1 MRSRLAAGTTTSVLL
16 LMAPTTALAQH
27 EWTQFAGN
35 PQRIGAAAIIAPS
48 ILTPAWVRSTDSQGN
63 TIAFPGQSGVA
74 VSLDVVLAQGSVTP
88 AAQSKQHKLFAF
100 DRRAGGVVWAAA
112 VPAPALDSWSTPA
125 VDAVHQTV
133 IVASGAFVTALSL
146 KTGAQVWQAALT
158 HAVVDASPLVTSGW
172 GPGGLGVA
180 NRCFITEYDGFGD
193 DGRLTCINIDPFR
206 TGSNPFQPGEVV
218 WSIPIGASSGN
229 TPALWN
235 GRVFV
240 TTAGLYGSGP
250 GQVLA
255 FDARAIEA
263 PAPLWT
269 SDNPAGEA
277 FFGGVC
283 VRTRSGGADLYCASY
298 AFFGG
303 TTSANL
309 LKLDAATG
317 AFRWTVP
324 CNRTSATPLVLPDGR
339 VVLSGGLAGYGTTP
353 TLQLF
358 RDEGASATLLWES
371 AAATWV
377 DGNHNSAMDLGEYL
391 VLGGWSHQPLVTS
404 AGSVRLVVGVLPV
417 SAGGAGACTDL
428 YTIDV
433 SKLPTTPGA
442 AQPGYLA
449 QHFVGAGSSPGAADS
464 NIYTLG
470 PGGLHAFGPAPFRY
484 DVDGDGRIGIDDL
497 YAWEQGAGSRDVN
510 LDGQVTSSDRDAL
523 VLELRR
529 NEFEDMRAG
538 RAP

>member
-1 MRSRLAAGTTTSVLL
+1 MRSLLAAGTTMSVLL
-16 LMAPTTALAQH
+16 LIQPASARAQH
-27 EWTQFAGN
+27 EWTQFAGG
-35 PQRIGAAAIIAPS
+35 PQRTGAAAITAPS
-48 ILTPAWVRSTDSQGN
+48 ISSPAWVRSTDAQGN
-63 TIAFPGQSGVA
+63 AITFSGQSGVA
-74 VSLDVVLAQGSVTP
+74 VSLDLVLAQGSVTP

-100 DRRAGGVVWAAA
+100 DRRTGGVVWAAA

-172 GPGGLGVA
+172 DAGGLGLA
-180 NRCFITEYDGFGD
+180 NRCFVTEYDGFGD
-193 DGRLTCINIDPFR
+193 EGRLTCINIDAFR
-206 TGSNPFQPGEVV
+206 AGENPFQPGDVV
-218 WSIPIGASSGN
+218 WSVPIGASSGN
-229 TPALWN
+229 TPALWD

-240 TTAGLYGSGP
+240 TNAGLYGSGP
-250 GQVLA
+250 GQILA
-255 FDARAIEA
+255 FDARATDA

-283 VRTRSGGADLYCASY
+283 VRARAAGADLYCASY

-317 AFRWTVP
+317 EVRWSTP

-339 VVLSGGLAGYGTTP
+339 VALSGGLAGYGTVP

-358 RDEGASATLLWES
+358 RDNGASATPLWES
-371 AAATWV
+371 AAATWI
-377 DGNHNSAMDLGEYL
+377 DANHNSAMDVGEYL
-391 VLGGWSHQPLVTS
+391 VIGGWSHQPLVTS
-404 AGSVRLVVGVLPV
+404 TGSTRLIVGALPV

-428 YTIDV
+428 YAIDV
-433 SKLPTTPGA
+433 SKLPTAPGA
-442 AQPGYLA
+442 AQPGYLT

-470 PGGLHAFGPAPFRY
+470 PSGLHAFGPAPFRY

-510 LDGQVTSSDRDAL
+510 LDGLMTGGDREAL
-523 VLELRR
+523 MLELRK
-529 NEFEDMRAG
+529 NELEDMRAG